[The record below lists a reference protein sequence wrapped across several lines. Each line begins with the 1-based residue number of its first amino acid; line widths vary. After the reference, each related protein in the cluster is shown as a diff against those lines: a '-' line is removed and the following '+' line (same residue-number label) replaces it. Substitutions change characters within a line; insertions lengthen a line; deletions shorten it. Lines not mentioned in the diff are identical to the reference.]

1 MRYISCKV
9 VVLSLIVGTAA
20 TSLMA
25 QNGRSKARPLAT
37 PPVVTGAEIISQSG
51 DYVEPTTLPKTSAKP
66 AATNAERIRDL
77 NERLKKLE
85 SGKKNDYD
93 DNQKR
98 VLMNLDILTRA
109 EQRADSLRK
118 QLFEMIEKENTLRA
132 RLDQIEYDIRP
143 EIIERALQVGGSMK
157 PEEIRENRRKSLTAE
172 RANIQSLLAQVQ
184 TTRTNLEGSLLRAE
198 QMVEKLRAKAEK
210 DIDDSLQQDSD
221 AEKSEERPEN

>member
-1 MRYISCKV
+1 
-9 VVLSLIVGTAA
+9 
-20 TSLMA
+20 MA
-25 QNGRSKARPLAT
+25 QNGRSKAKPLAT
-37 PPVVTGAEIISQSG
+37 PPVITGAEIISQSG
-51 DYVEPTTLPKTSAKP
+51 EYVEPISTPVEKTPAKP
-66 AATNAERIRDL
+66 AVTNAERIRDI

-85 SGKKNDYD
+85 SGKKSDYD

-118 QLFEMIEKENTLRA
+118 QLFEMIEKENSLRA

-143 EIIERALQVGGSMK
+143 EIIERALQLGGSMK

-172 RANIQSLLAQVQ
+172 RTNIQSLLAQVQ
-184 TTRTNLEGSLLRAE
+184 ATRTNLEGSLLRAE

-210 DIDDSLQQDSD
+210 DIDDSLQKE
-221 AEKSEERPEN
+221 AEPETDQPTDN